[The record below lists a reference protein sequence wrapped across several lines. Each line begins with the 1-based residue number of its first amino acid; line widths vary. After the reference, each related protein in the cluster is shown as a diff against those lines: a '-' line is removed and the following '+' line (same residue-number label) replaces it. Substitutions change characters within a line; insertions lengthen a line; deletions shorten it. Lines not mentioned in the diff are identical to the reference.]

1 MRMGYRK
8 RMGATAL
15 AAFGLLA
22 AQPALAQRCI
32 APQDVTDTGIYA
44 VPILAE
50 GFRASCTPYL
60 AEDGF
65 FATRGEAFVAPYA
78 SVQSDRW
85 PGAFRTFMALANGR
99 EDDGTA
105 AMLSDLPPET
115 LRPIVDAF
123 LAQKIGEEIKPG
135 DCPKIEQ
142 AMELLAPLPPENFG
156 GLLTFILDVTDVKEP
171 DICPAEQP

>member
-8 RMGATAL
+8 RMGAAAL
-15 AAFGLLA
+15 AAFGLL

-78 SVQSDRW
+78 SIQSDRW
-85 PGAFRTFMALANGR
+85 PGWKDGSEFKKIR
-99 EDDGTA
+99 EA
-105 AMLSDLPPET
+105 SA
-115 LRPIVDAF
+115 DAR
-123 LAQKIGEEIKPG
+123 K
-135 DCPKIEQ
+135 
-142 AMELLAPLPPENFG
+142 
-156 GLLTFILDVTDVKEP
+156 
-171 DICPAEQP
+171 

>member
-1 MRMGYRK
+1 MGYRK
-8 RMGATAL
+8 RMGAAAL

-78 SVQSDRW
+78 SIQSDRW

-123 LAQKIGEEIKPG
+123 LAQKI
-135 DCPKIEQ
+135 EQ

-171 DICPAEQP
+171 GICPAEQP

>member
-8 RMGATAL
+8 RMGAAAL

-78 SVQSDRW
+78 SIQSDRW
-85 PGAFRTFMALANGR
+85 PGAFRTFLALANGR

-105 AMLSDLPPET
+105 AMRSDLPPDRRRLPGAEDRGRDQARGLPEDRAGHGT
-115 LRPIVDAF
+115 AGPPPP
-123 LAQKIGEEIKPG
+123 GEFRRTADLHSRCYRCKGTRHLPG
-135 DCPKIEQ
+135 
-142 AMELLAPLPPENFG
+142 
-156 GLLTFILDVTDVKEP
+156 
-171 DICPAEQP
+171 